1 MLLKLRVSGNP
12 LLGFACCHD
21 ITLSSHDQFIT
32 WETFSCVVNR
42 KDKPTFV
49 TLRFLSAFFMQKKT
63 WWILYQNW
71 CFRLYLTIWETER
84 ILTLALVSKKWFN
97 IVHSGTPWKKVDF
110 DYQRNVT
117 PDILDKYVY
126 AGTRKILLSECCF
139 LKLTDICSVL
149 RWCKAIEVLIVPW
162 IGYKKETVP
171 DFTGMLNIEHLGF
184 LELSHCKVT
193 DSLFSQ
199 IPVKCPMLKFLLI
212 QDCQEI
218 TEQAYIAA
226 GFKKH
231 QNLKILKCCIQ
242 QKRSF
247 VKMRDRTPKI

>member
-1 MLLKLRVSGNP
+1 MMN
-12 LLGFACCHD
+12 
-21 ITLSSHDQFIT
+21 TLP
-32 WETFSCVVNR
+32 ELV
-42 KDKPTFV
+42 
-49 TLRFLSAFFMQKKT
+49 LSTIF
-63 WWILYQNW
+63 N
-71 CFRLYLTIWETER
+71 YLTDSER
-84 ILTLALVSKKWFN
+84 ILTLALVCKKWYN
-97 IVHSGTPWKKVDF
+97 IVHSGASWKKVDF

-126 AGTRKILLSECCF
+126 AGTRKILLSEFCF
-139 LKLTDICSVL
+139 PKWTDICGVL
-149 RWCKAIEVLIVPW
+149 RRCKTIEVLIVPW

-184 LELSHCKVT
+184 FELSHCKVT

-199 IPVKCPMLKFLLI
+199 ILVKCPMLKFLLI

-231 QNLKILKCCIQ
+231 QNLQILNVAYNRNALSLRCVIELLKYSSGKVLLDIRG
-242 QKRSF
+242 QKLAQVEFSEIIREHPDALERAF
-247 VKMRDRTPKI
+247 QDVDDYVHMLPI

>member
-1 MLLKLRVSGNP
+1 MMNTLPELVLSTIFNYLRDS
-12 LLGFACCHD
+12 
-21 ITLSSHDQFIT
+21 
-32 WETFSCVVNR
+32 
-42 KDKPTFV
+42 
-49 TLRFLSAFFMQKKT
+49 
-63 WWILYQNW
+63 
-71 CFRLYLTIWETER
+71 ER
-84 ILTLALVSKKWFN
+84 ILTLALVCKKWYN
-97 IVHSGTPWKKVDF
+97 IVHSGASWKKVDF
-110 DYQRNVT
+110 DCQRNVT

-126 AGTRKILLSECCF
+126 AGTRKILLSEFCF
-139 LKLTDICSVL
+139 LKWTDICGVL
-149 RWCKAIEVLIVPW
+149 RRCKTIEVLIVPW

-199 IPVKCPMLKFLLI
+199 ILVKCPMLKFLLI

-231 QNLKILKCCIQ
+231 QNLQILNVAYTRNALSLRCVVELLKYSSGKVLLDIRG
-242 QKRSF
+242 QKLAEVEFSEIIREHPDALERAF
-247 VKMRDRTPKI
+247 QDVDDYVHMLPI